1 MCKYYKKN
9 ESHNSLKFSFTI
21 IRSNCVDY
29 EAFRESDILTLCETN
44 LDDLFDSG
52 NCSVKG
58 CLPLI

>member
-29 EAFRESDILTLCETN
+29 EAFRESDILTLC
-44 LDDLFDSG
+44 
-52 NCSVKG
+52 
-58 CLPLI
+58 